1 MNEGCQQ
8 RIEHP
13 ESRQSHANTVH
24 CQGSAKILYDDA
36 MAATGNLDGI
46 HQAQKL
52 VADQHDFCASRA
64 TSVPDPIAIPT
75 VACISAGASLI
86 PSPTMATFLPLFTSC
101 LMTSLF

>member
-1 MNEGCQQ
+1 MPKAANPTPTLSTAKVPPKFCMMMRWQ
-8 RIEHP
+8 RRE
-13 ESRQSHANTVH
+13 
-24 CQGSAKILYDDA
+24 ILMVSTNRRRLLPISMIFA
-36 MAATGNLDGI
+36 L
-46 HQAQKL
+46 
-52 VADQHDFCASRA
+52 SRA